1 MTDFFTDKVTI
12 YNDIPADA
20 VNERRFDRF
29 VIEKCHIVKGRVP
42 KADGTIE
49 NLVNGKT
56 VETKDTQRYK
66 TPYEY
71 RGLPVDLAN
80 GFYTVQIG
88 DFVVEGEVDDVVT
101 TSREYAEL
109 QEKYSERGF
118 VVRTVS
124 ENIYGMSVDNV
135 SMSNVG

>member
-1 MTDFFTDKVTI
+1 MIDLFTDKITI

-20 VNERRFDRF
+20 VNARRFDRF
-29 VIEKCHIVKGRVP
+29 VVDKCHIVKGRVP
-42 KADGTIE
+42 RADGTIE
-49 NLVNGKT
+49 NLINGKT
-56 VETKDTQRYK
+56 IETKDVTRYK
-66 TPYEY
+66 PPYEY
-71 RGLPVDLAN
+71 RQMPVDLAK

-101 TSREYAEL
+101 TSREFAAL
-109 QEKYSERGF
+109 QEKYNERGF

-124 ENIYGMSVDNV
+124 DNIYGLDVDNV